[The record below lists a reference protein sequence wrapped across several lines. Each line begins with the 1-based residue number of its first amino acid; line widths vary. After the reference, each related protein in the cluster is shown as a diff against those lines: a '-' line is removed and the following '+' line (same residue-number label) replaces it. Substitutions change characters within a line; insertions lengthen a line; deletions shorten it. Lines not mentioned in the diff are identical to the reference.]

1 MLVIK
6 VNCVKLGVTK
16 KLQVIFVFTT
26 TILQF
31 APASY

>member
-16 KLQVIFVFTT
+16 KLQVILIFTT
-26 TILQF
+26 AILES
-31 APASY
+31 APASF